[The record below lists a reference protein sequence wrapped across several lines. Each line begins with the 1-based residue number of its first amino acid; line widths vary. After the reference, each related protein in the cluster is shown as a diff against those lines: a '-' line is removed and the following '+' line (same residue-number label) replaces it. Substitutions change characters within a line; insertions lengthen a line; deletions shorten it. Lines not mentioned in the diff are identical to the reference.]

1 MMNPSYYFKELWRYV
16 KTARS
21 AVISSTIVI
30 ALAVLLLGIYVTISI
45 NSVRLMK
52 MIRDKVEID
61 AYLVDTFP
69 DSSTNR
75 LINDIKTIGGVKAVR
90 YISKDEAAKIFSED
104 FGKDILE
111 VFDYNPLP
119 ASLKLSLYDEYKTI
133 DRIEKIKS
141 ELKKYKEID
150 DVQYAKNNLE
160 ILERNSTS
168 LVFLNLSLLI
178 IITFSSVFLV
188 GNTIKLMISAKKDTI
203 ELMKLIGATKETI
216 RTPFILEGLF
226 QGLAGSLLAVIIL
239 QIFLNYFYSTYTNTD
254 FSFSVLNSTFL
265 ILLVA
270 FGTLLG
276 TFGSIFSL
284 RRFLK
289 FH

>member
-1 MMNPSYYFKELWRYV
+1 MGLSYYFKELWRYV
-16 KTARS
+16 KTAKS

-45 NSVRLMK
+45 NSVKLMK

-61 AYLVDTFP
+61 AYLIDNIP
-69 DSSTNR
+69 EAESSKI
-75 LINDIKTIGGVKAVR
+75 INDIKTIGGVKSIR
-90 YISKDEAAKIFSED
+90 YISKDEAAKIFAED

-119 ASLKLSLYDEYKTI
+119 ASLKISLYDEYKTVE
-133 DRIEKIKS
+133 RMEKIKA

-150 DVQYAKNNLE
+150 DVQYAKTNLE
-160 ILERNSTS
+160 ILERNSNS
-168 LVFLNLSLLI
+168 LVFLNLSLLL

-188 GNTIKLMISAKKDTI
+188 SNTIKLMITAKKDTI

-216 RTPFILEGLF
+216 RTPFILEGFF
-226 QGLAGSLLAVIIL
+226 QGFAGSVLAVIIL
-239 QIFLNYFYSTYTNTD
+239 QIFLSYFYSTYTNTD
-254 FSFSVLNSTFL
+254 FSFSVINSTFI
-265 ILLVA
+265 ILLII
-270 FGTLLG
+270 FGSLLG

-284 RRFLK
+284 RRFLR
-289 FH
+289 FA

>member
-1 MMNPSYYFKELWRYV
+1 
-16 KTARS
+16 
-21 AVISSTIVI
+21 VISSTIVI

-45 NSVRLMK
+45 NSVKLMK

-61 AYLVDTFP
+61 AYLFDTFP
-69 DSSTNR
+69 DSSSVK
-75 LINDIKTIGGVKAVR
+75 LINDVKTIGGVKSVK
-90 YISKDEAAKIFSED
+90 YISKEEAAKIFEED

-119 ASLKLSLYDEYKTI
+119 ASIKISLYDEYKTI
-133 DRIEKIKS
+133 DRIEKIKT

-160 ILERNSTS
+160 ILERNSNS
-168 LVFLNLSLLI
+168 LVFLNLSLLL

-203 ELMKLIGATKETI
+203 ELMKLIGASKETI
-216 RTPFILEGLF
+216 RTPFILEGFF
-226 QGLAGSLLAVIIL
+226 QGFAGSLLAVIVL
-239 QIFLNYFYSTYTNTD
+239 QLFLNYFYSTYTNTD
-254 FSFSVLNSTFL
+254 FSFSVINSTFL
-265 ILLVA
+265 ILMVL
-270 FGTLLG
+270 FGALLG
-276 TFGSIFSL
+276 TFGSVFSL

-289 FH
+289 FY